1 MIKIIPRF
9 SAIKSV
15 KYHYSVEIYFR
26 VLPRFEY
33 GMMDIQD
40 VLAFMVV
47 IILVMMLVINFNVL
61 FFVIIL

>member
-15 KYHYSVEIYFR
+15 KYHYYVTIYFR